1 MLFIR
6 KELVLTKNRII
17 PYREDLKAKAR
28 ALRKNSTLSEI
39 LLWQEIKKRKLLG
52 DQFHRQVPML
62 DFIVDFY
69 YHELQLAIEIDGD
82 SHKQNYSY
90 DIKRQA
96 YLEQYGVQFIRFDD
110 LEVKR
115 DMDNVL
121 RTIKSWI
128 IEKQQ

>member
-1 MLFIR
+1 MLFIG

-39 LLWQEIKKRKLLG
+39 LLWQEIKERKLLG
-52 DQFHRQVPML
+52 YQFHRQVPML

-69 YHELQLAIEIDGD
+69 SHELHLAIEIDGD
-82 SHKQNYSY
+82 SHNQNYSY